1 MHLILKGIVQAFQL
15 LFQGNPVVYR
25 IALRSL
31 EVSVPAICI
40 SLLIGVPIAALVAQ
54 RRFRGRHLVISF
66 INTGMAWPPV
76 VMGLIVAMFLWR
88 SGPLGF
94 LDLMYTVRAMI
105 IAQVLIATPI
115 VTGLSLAA
123 LQQLDPGFR
132 LQIMTLGVG
141 RTRLMLL
148 LLREIRIPILAA
160 AMAGFGRVIAEVG
173 AATIVG
179 GNIAGQ
185 TQVLT
190 TAIVQRTN
198 MGDFAGAIA
207 LGVILLLLAF
217 STNYVMTTIQ
227 QRSDRIG

>member
-1 MHLILKGIVQAFQL
+1 MHLILQGIAEAFRL
-15 LFQGNPVVYR
+15 LFGGDPFIYS

-31 EVSVPAICI
+31 QVSVPSIIIA
-40 SLLIGVPIAALVAQ
+40 LAVGVPLASLVAQ
-54 RRFRGRHLVISF
+54 RRFRGRHLLISL

-76 VMGLIVAMFLWR
+76 VVGLLVALFLWR
-88 SGPLGF
+88 SGALGF
-94 LDLMYTVRAMI
+94 LDWIYTVQGMI
-105 IAQVLIATPI
+105 VAQVLIATPI
-115 VTGLSLAA
+115 VTGLTLAA
-123 LQQLDPGFR
+123 MQQLDPAFR
-132 LQIMTLGVG
+132 VQILSLGA
-141 RTRLMLL
+141 TRRRLFFL

-190 TAIVQRTN
+190 TAIVQYTN
-198 MGDFAGAIA
+198 AGDFAGAIA

-217 STNYVMTTIQ
+217 LTNFIMTTIQ
-227 QRSDRIG
+227 QRSARSM